1 MSGAAL
7 TIAREA
13 LLPALALAVRVVERR
28 NTIPILSNI
37 LIRTAADG
45 DGGRLTI
52 TGTDLDAEIVVSC
65 KCAVESAGAEVTLPA
80 SNLHDIVR
88 KLPDGCEVRIAGS
101 VDAKDD
107 GGMWTVSAGRS
118 RFRLPSLPAAD
129 FHELSAGEFACS
141 FDMDAAAL
149 KTMFETV
156 RFAISSEETRYYLN
170 GIHWH
175 EDEVDGAAVLIAV
188 ATDGHRLAR
197 SILPLPD
204 GAAGL
209 PGIIVPRKT
218 VDLVLKMLPEKGS
231 VRLDVSDVKI
241 RISMGEGEG
250 GVTLVSKLI
259 DGTFP
264 DYKRVVPPGNPNRY
278 TLARAPLADA
288 IDRVLTVSTGK
299 GNAVKYAFASDGLT
313 VTAHSP
319 DAGSAED
326 QIEVAS
332 ANGDA
337 VEIGFNGKYCLEL
350 LSAAGGDEVIFELD
364 DAGAPALVR
373 PAQGG
378 NALFV
383 LMPMRV

>member
-1 MSGAAL
+1 MTAGAI
-7 TIAREA
+7 TIGREA

-28 NTIPILSNI
+28 NTIPILSNV
-37 LIRTAADG
+37 LIRAND
-45 DGGRLTI
+45 GRLAI
-52 TGTDLDAEIVVSC
+52 TGTDLDAEIVVSR
-65 KCAVESAGAEVTLPA
+65 KCAIEGGAAEVTLPA
-80 SNLHDIVR
+80 NNLHDIVR
-88 KLPDGCEVRIAGS
+88 KLPEGCEVRIAGS
-101 VDAKDD
+101 ADAKDD
-107 GGMWTVSAGRS
+107 GGMWTISAGRS
-118 RFRLPSLPAAD
+118 RFRLPSLPASD
-129 FHELSAGEFACS
+129 FHELSAGEFTCS
-141 FDMDAAAL
+141 FDMESATL
-149 KTMFETV
+149 KAMLETV

-188 ATDGHRLAR
+188 ATDGHRLAK
-197 SILPLPD
+197 STLPLPD

-209 PGIIVPRKT
+209 PAIIIPRKT
-218 VDLVLKMLPEKGS
+218 VELVLKMLPDKGP
-231 VRLDVSDVKI
+231 VRLDVSDVKF
-241 RISMGEGEG
+241 RISMGGDET

-264 DYKRVVPPGNPNRY
+264 DYKRVVPAGNPNRY

-299 GNAVKYAFASDGLT
+299 GNAVKYAFAGDGLT

-326 QIEVAS
+326 QIEIAGTD
-332 ANGDA
+332 GDP
-337 VEIGFNGKYCLEL
+337 VEIGFNGKYCLDL
-350 LSAAGGDEVIFELD
+350 LSAAGGDEVIFELG

-378 NALFV
+378 ETLFV
-383 LMPMRV
+383 LMPMRI

>member
-1 MSGAAL
+1 MTAAA
-7 TIAREA
+7 IIIGREA

-28 NTIPILSNI
+28 TTIPILSNV
-37 LIRTAADG
+37 LIRAGANG
-45 DGGRLTI
+45 DGGRLAI
-52 TGTDLDAEIVVSC
+52 TGTDLDAEIVVSR
-65 KCAVESAGAEVTLPA
+65 KCVIEGGAAEVTLPA
-80 SNLHDIVR
+80 NNLHDIVR
-88 KLPDGCEVRIAGS
+88 KLPEGCEVKIAGS

-118 RFRLPSLPAAD
+118 RFRLPALPASD

-141 FDMDAAAL
+141 FDMEAATL
-149 KTMFETV
+149 KAMLETV

-175 EDEVDGAAVLIAV
+175 EDVVDGAAALIAV
-188 ATDGHRLAR
+188 ATDGHRLAKAT
-197 SILPLPD
+197 LPLPD
-204 GAAGL
+204 GAGGL
-209 PGIIVPRKT
+209 PAIIVPRKT
-218 VDLVLKMLPEKGS
+218 VELVLKMLPEKGT
-231 VRLDVSDVKI
+231 VRLDVSDVKF
-241 RISMGEGEG
+241 RISMGGDEN

-264 DYKRVVPPGNPNRY
+264 DYKRVVPAGNPNRY

-299 GNAVKYAFASDGLT
+299 GNAVKYAFARDGLT

-326 QIEVAS
+326 QIEIAG
-332 ANGDA
+332 ADGDP
-337 VEIGFNGKYCLEL
+337 VEIGFNGKYCLDL
-350 LSAAGGDEVIFELD
+350 LSAAGGDEVIFELG
-364 DAGAPALVR
+364 DAGAPALIR

-378 NALFV
+378 DTLFV
-383 LMPMRV
+383 LMPMRI